1 MKEVRQPR
9 GKDPLKLGEDR
20 KPGWAKTVKAR
31 RRMPERLLRRL
42 ERNKGFVC
50 QMAWRYAQ
58 AFGIPSAVEDLV
70 QEGLMG
76 IIQADQ
82 DFEPACKRNGSPSP
96 VTQERGTGKR
106 ASAKKDAG
114 FLTYASFW
122 IRNYMIRW
130 AKKCARDVRV
140 PENYYNRIALSFVS
154 VDQPVGGDGTRTLE
168 EILPAPNGV
177 PGHGIEENEVIS
189 VLREAMSNLSCAQ
202 FEAVR
207 LIFLEGKTH
216 EEAGT
221 ILGVSH
227 QAIAGNKQAGIR
239 KLRGMRRLREAMFGV
254 EPLRSL
260 EDRRERV

>member
-1 MKEVRQPR
+1 M
-9 GKDPLKLGEDR
+9 GEDR

-106 ASAKKDAG
+106 ASAKDAG

-154 VDQPVGGDGTRTLE
+154 VDQPVGEDGTRTLE
-168 EILPAPNGV
+168 KILPAPNGV